1 MSEGRY
7 SSDAVS
13 GTSGQM
19 DSNGNGIAGSAAN
32 ALVEDNLRQILDRRH
47 SQLIHHP
54 SVGIST
60 ISCFVTTD

>member
-1 MSEGRY
+1 MSEGRD

-19 DSNGNGIAGSAAN
+19 DSNGNAASSAAN
-32 ALVEDNLRQILDRRH
+32 ALVEVNLRQILYRRH

-54 SVGIST
+54 AVGIST
-60 ISCFVTTD
+60 ISCFVTKD